1 MAPEQLEGKDVDAR
15 TDIFAFG
22 AVVYERVTGRRA
34 FEGKSQVSLIAS
46 IMEHEPQSM
55 SSLQATT
62 PPSLDRLVRTCL
74 AKDPYDR
81 WQTAVDLKRELRWAS
96 QTEPT
101 VSAERPSGAAWAK
114 TLPVALGALIVGV
127 LIAVMVTRIPLQ
139 PVEVTRTSVNVFPGT
154 RLTGGVELET
164 TVGFQRPSRQSLVF
178 SPDGRHLI
186 YAATDGED
194 TQLYLRQMDQAEGAP
209 IRGTEGG
216 SQPFFSSDGQFVGF
230 FVGRDL
236 MRVPIEG
243 GEARTI
249 TSRGFVNWGA
259 SWTDEDTILLGGTDG
274 VSQIS
279 ANGGTLEQL
288 TTVDPSRGEF
298 GYFYPELLPGGQAV
312 LFNVAGIDGI
322 PGEWDIFVQS
332 LESGER
338 QLLVEGGSDPRYLA
352 SGHIAFARAG
362 TLMAVPFDAR
372 LLEVTAPPIVV
383 IEDLMHGDRGVNS
396 DLNLGAAQ
404 FSVSNSGSLAYVSG
418 GVYPGAERSLLWV
431 GRNGDAEPVPLPAA
445 NYLNPRFSP
454 DGTRLAYG
462 VGVTPVGQIWVYD
475 IALEVPVPLTS
486 QGNNAWSVWS
496 PDGTRIAFASDMATG
511 GPRNLFWM
519 AADGCGEPERLT
531 ESDQAQ
537 SPSSWSQ
544 AGVLAFLEGEDI
556 WTLSMDGESAPE
568 RFLETP
574 FNEQHATF
582 SPDGNWL
589 AYTSNETGGDE
600 VYVRPFPAA
609 EPAYRVSIDGG
620 ASPLWARDGR
630 ELFYQ
635 TPREERNR
643 RIMVVD
649 VITGSTF
656 TRSQPRLLLEG
667 SYRGTTPVRSYDI
680 SPDGQQIV
688 MITGTGQQPELQ
700 PVTSIDIILNWFEEL
715 KERVPVP

>member
-1 MAPEQLEGKDVDAR
+1 MESGTKLGPYEIHEQLGAGGMGEVYRATDTRLDRTVAIKVLREHLADDPESRERFKREAKAVSSLNDPHICALYDVGEQDGTHFLVMEYVEGETLQQRLDIEYTTVMGDDVGFGGLLEKGRLPLGQALEYAIQIADALDKAHRKGIVHRDLKPGNIMLTESGVKLLDFGLAKLKSDAGAVSPMSQMATDNDSGRLTVEGAILGTFQYMAPEQLEGKDVDAR

-22 AVVYERVTGRRA
+22 AVVYEMVTGRRA

-372 LLEVTAPPIVV
+372 LLEVTPP
-383 IEDLMHGDRGVNS
+383 L
-396 DLNLGAAQ
+396 
-404 FSVSNSGSLAYVSG
+404 
-418 GVYPGAERSLLWV
+418 
-431 GRNGDAEPVPLPAA
+431 
-445 NYLNPRFSP
+445 
-454 DGTRLAYG
+454 
-462 VGVTPVGQIWVYD
+462 
-475 IALEVPVPLTS
+475 
-486 QGNNAWSVWS
+486 
-496 PDGTRIAFASDMATG
+496 
-511 GPRNLFWM
+511 
-519 AADGCGEPERLT
+519 
-531 ESDQAQ
+531 
-537 SPSSWSQ
+537 
-544 AGVLAFLEGEDI
+544 
-556 WTLSMDGESAPE
+556 
-568 RFLETP
+568 
-574 FNEQHATF
+574 
-582 SPDGNWL
+582 
-589 AYTSNETGGDE
+589 
-600 VYVRPFPAA
+600 
-609 EPAYRVSIDGG
+609 
-620 ASPLWARDGR
+620 
-630 ELFYQ
+630 
-635 TPREERNR
+635 
-643 RIMVVD
+643 
-649 VITGSTF
+649 
-656 TRSQPRLLLEG
+656 
-667 SYRGTTPVRSYDI
+667 
-680 SPDGQQIV
+680 
-688 MITGTGQQPELQ
+688 
-700 PVTSIDIILNWFEEL
+700 
-715 KERVPVP
+715 